1 MSKGLDYVS
10 MSPSPHRRLL
20 GRVALLAAL
29 ATVAATDAQA
39 QYFGRNKVRYETFDF
54 QVLRTEH
61 FDIHYYPQEKEAVE
75 LAGRMAERWYAR
87 LSRLLNHQF
96 IRRQP
101 IVLYA
106 SHPDFEQ
113 TNTLEGEIGE
123 GTGGV
128 TEILKRRVVLPMA
141 GPLAETDHVLGH
153 EIVHAFQFDITSGG
167 GGGPASAGNVP
178 AALRMPLWF
187 IEGMAEYLTLGP
199 VDAHTAMWMRDA
211 VARNRV
217 PDVKKLNDPRYFPYR
232 YGQAFWAYLGGRW
245 GDEIVGRLLKA
256 SVRQQDPERLL
267 QEVLGVDHK
276 QLSTDWH
283 DALRQAYGA
292 AVEAKARPA
301 AYGRA
306 IITDRNGGDLNVGPA
321 LSPDGRQL
329 LFLSEKGMFAIEL
342 YLADAQ
348 TGEIK
353 KKIVKTAVDPHF
365 ESLQFINSSGAWDA
379 TGRRFAFAAVTKGQP
394 VVTVL
399 DLASGD
405 TREHRFPQMDE
416 IYDPTFSP
424 DGRQV
429 AFTANTGGLLDL
441 YTYDLQ
447 AGTLHRLTEDPYAE
461 LQPAWSPDGK
471 RIAFVTDRYG
481 ARLGELALGPYQ
493 IALIDAQTGEVRGPV
508 AGFDDAKAIDPQWS
522 ADGNSLYFLSDRT
535 GITNIYRMDLGSRQL
550 YQVTD
555 LLTGVTGITALSP
568 ALAVANGRIAYSVY
582 ENDKHSIWS
591 IEGDKMA
598 GTTIEPTTRAA
609 GAPSAEGDRAAAPAP
624 REEDRRLAALPPF
637 ERRRDEVTA
646 LKENA
651 TIGLPDQR
659 VFATRSYQPK
669 LSLDALGQGMIGV
682 GTDPFGT
689 YVGGGVSMMF
699 SDMLGDHIL
708 GASIQAT
715 GRLEDLGGFVGYENR
730 KHRWTWGA
738 AVQQIPYTTGGF
750 SQGLSSVNGEQVFV
764 EQVEIFR
771 EIHRSAEAYVAY
783 PFSRA
788 QRVELSGGIRNISF
802 QRELETQAVSVRT
815 GQLVIDDRQDLDA
828 PDGLTMGQ
836 ASAALVYDSSIFGVA
851 SPIAGQR
858 YRLEVSP
865 MVGTINFTG
874 ILADYRKYLMPVRP
888 YTLAFRLLHY
898 GRYGSGGEDDRLTPL
913 FLGYPNLV
921 RGYEFGS
928 FSADECG
935 TSDGTCPVFDR
946 LLGSRLAVANAE
958 LRFPPFSA
966 LGGRRFYGPLPL
978 ELLAFADAGAAWTST
993 EKPTF
998 LGGDRKVVGSYGAGA
1013 RVNLFGFAV
1022 VEVDYVRPLD
1032 RPLQKSL
1039 WQFNFTTGF

>member
-1 MSKGLDYVS
+1 MSGDVDYVS
-10 MSPSPHRRLL
+10 MTPSLHRRLL
-20 GRVALLAAL
+20 RVALLAAL
-29 ATVAATDAQA
+29 ATVVGSDAQA
-39 QYFGRNKVRYETFDF
+39 QYFGRNKVRYESYDF

-61 FDIHYYPQEKEAVE
+61 FDIHYYSQEKQAAE
-75 LAGRMAERWYAR
+75 LAGQMAERWYAR
-87 LSRLLNHQF
+87 FARLLNHQF

-128 TEILKRRVVLPMA
+128 TEILKRRIVLPMA

-167 GGGPASAGNVP
+167 GGGPAGGGNVP

-211 VARNRV
+211 VQRNRV
-217 PDVKKLNDPRYFPYR
+217 PDVKKLSDPRYFPYR
-232 YGQAFWAYLGGRW
+232 YGQAFWAYVGGRW
-245 GDEIVGRLLKA
+245 GDEIIGRLLKA
-256 SVRQQDPERLL
+256 SVRTQDPQKLL
-267 QEVLGVDHK
+267 QEVLGVDDK
-276 QLSTDWH
+276 VLSNDWH
-283 DALRQAYGA
+283 EALKQAYGA
-292 AVEAKARPA
+292 AVEGKARAA

-306 IITDRNGGDLNVGPA
+306 IVTDRNGGDLNVGPA

-329 LFLSEKGMFAIEL
+329 LFLSEKGLFAIEL

-353 KKIVKTAVDPHF
+353 KRIVKTAVDPHF
-365 ESLQFINSSGAWDA
+365 ESLQFINSSGTWDA
-379 TGRRFAFAAVTKGQP
+379 AGRRFAFAAVTKGKP
-394 VVTVL
+394 VITVL
-399 DLASGD
+399 DLVSGD
-405 TREHRFPQMDE
+405 TRDYPFPQMDE
-416 IYDPTFSP
+416 IYDPTFAP

-429 AFTANTGGLLDL
+429 AFTANTGGLIDL

-447 AGTLHRLTEDPYAE
+447 SATLHRLTEDPYAE

-471 RIAFVTDRYG
+471 RIAFVTDRFG
-481 ARLGELALGPYQ
+481 ARLGDLALGPYQ
-493 IALIDAQTGEVRGPV
+493 VAMIDPRTGEVRGPV
-508 AGFDDAKAIDPQWS
+508 AGFDNAKAIDPQWS

-535 GITNIYRMDLGSRQL
+535 GVTNIYRMDLASHAL
-550 YQVTD
+550 FQVTD
-555 LLTGVTGITALSP
+555 LLTGVSGITALSP
-568 ALAVANGRIAYSVY
+568 ALAVSANRIAYSVY
-582 ENDKHSIWS
+582 ENDKQSIWS
-591 IEGDKMA
+591 IEGEKMA
-598 GTTIEPTTRAA
+598 GK
-609 GAPSAEGDRAAAPAP
+609 APQ
-624 REEDRRLAALPPF
+624 EENRKLAALPPF
-637 ERRRDEVTA
+637 ERGRDEVVT
-646 LKENA
+646 LNQNA

-659 VFATRSYQPK
+659 VFNTKSYTAK
-669 LSLDALGQGMIGV
+669 LSLDQVGQGMIGV
-682 GTDPFGT
+682 GTDPLGT

-699 SDMLGDHIL
+699 SDMLGDHVL
-708 GASIQAT
+708 GASIQAS
-715 GRLEDLGGFVGYENR
+715 GRIEDLGGFVGYENR

-738 AVQQIPYTTGGF
+738 GVQQVPFVTGSF
-750 SQGLSSVNGEQVFV
+750 SSGLADLNGQQVFV
-764 EQVEIFR
+764 EQVELFR
-771 EIHRSAEAYVAY
+771 EIQRSAEGYVAY

-788 QRVELSGGIRNISF
+788 QRVELSGGVRNITF
-802 QRELETQAVSVRT
+802 QRELQTQAVSVNT
-815 GQLVIDDRQDLDA
+815 GQLVVNDRQNLDA
-828 PDGLTMGQ
+828 PGGLTMAE
-836 ASAALVYDSSIFGVA
+836 ASAALVYDSAIFGVA
-851 SPIAGQR
+851 SPILGQR

-865 MVGTINFTG
+865 MVGTLNFTG
-874 ILADYRKYLMPVRP
+874 VLADYRKYLMPVRP

-898 GRYGSGGEDDRLTPL
+898 GRYGSGGEDERLTPL

-928 FSADECG
+928 FSAQECG